1 MALSIMYGGPGP
13 SFLAPVVIEYLFGGI
28 AMASVEASVDD
39 VPDEKLKE
47 KILKVLSLSLSLSL
61 SPPPPPPPPPMKTY
75 SACMALSVPLSFS

>member
-61 SPPPPPPPPPMKTY
+61 SLPPMKTY